1 MIPLTILTN
10 STQDYGPVSLDSVDA
25 LTLNWNQIHW
35 LVAIID
41 IIIIMPLSLESFC
54 QNPDL
59 KLCPSFNALLILG
72 EGPDQGGG
80 GAERGTQRA
89 LQRDHQVGDGGDSG
103 HPQCLIEPFRQK

>member
-1 MIPLTILTN
+1 MMIPPTILTN

-41 IIIIMPLSLESFC
+41 IIIIVVTVSIGPMPLSLESFC
-54 QNPDL
+54 QNLDL
-59 KLCPSFNALLILG
+59 KLCPSFNPLLILG

-80 GAERGTQRA
+80 GAKRGTQ
-89 LQRDHQVGDGGDSG
+89 
-103 HPQCLIEPFRQK
+103 

>member
-1 MIPLTILTN
+1 MNVYIMIMMIPPTILTN

-41 IIIIMPLSLESFC
+41 IIIIVVTVSIGPMPLSLESFC

-80 GAERGTQRA
+80 GAKRGTQ
-89 LQRDHQVGDGGDSG
+89 
-103 HPQCLIEPFRQK
+103 

>member
-1 MIPLTILTN
+1 MNVYIMIMMIPLTILTN

-59 KLCPSFNALLILG
+59 KLCPPFNAILILG

-80 GAERGTQRA
+80 GAKRGTQ
-89 LQRDHQVGDGGDSG
+89 
-103 HPQCLIEPFRQK
+103 